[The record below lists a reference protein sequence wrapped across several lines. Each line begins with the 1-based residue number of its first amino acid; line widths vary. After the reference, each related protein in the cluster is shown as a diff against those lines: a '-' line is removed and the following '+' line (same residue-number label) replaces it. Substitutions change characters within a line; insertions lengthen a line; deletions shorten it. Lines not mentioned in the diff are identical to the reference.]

1 MYIQRSVPFS
11 FRAILASQVLFFLMV
26 RAGAG
31 GCPAAAD
38 RTQVRVRVQD
48 DGSRRLTNSQRF
60 LLNLP
65 WRVVSG
71 QGLVGEGR
79 KVDPHDMGA
88 DQCCAGQS
96 RLVAGHC
103 PCQITAGSRDLTV
116 TFGLSGDI
124 FFLTGHPLPRESRH
138 CLKTGIIV

>member
-1 MYIQRSVPFS
+1 MGRRMYIQRSVPFS

-31 GCPAAAD
+31 GPAAAD
-38 RTQVRVRVQD
+38 KMQVRVRVQD

-71 QGLVGEGR
+71 QGLVGE
-79 KVDPHDMGA
+79 
-88 DQCCAGQS
+88 
-96 RLVAGHC
+96 
-103 PCQITAGSRDLTV
+103 
-116 TFGLSGDI
+116 
-124 FFLTGHPLPRESRH
+124 
-138 CLKTGIIV
+138 